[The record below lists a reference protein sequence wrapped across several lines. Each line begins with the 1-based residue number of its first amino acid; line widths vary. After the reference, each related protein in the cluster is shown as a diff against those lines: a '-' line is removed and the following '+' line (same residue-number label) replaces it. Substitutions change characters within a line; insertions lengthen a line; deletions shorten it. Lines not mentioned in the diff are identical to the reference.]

1 MMSTHH
7 LFDSRYRTTRNGWLR
22 VVFGVVRRT
31 KCAPLFNFET
41 SSVCRCRPADC
52 RVSIGIATRRP
63 RMSYTATRTD
73 CERGSSYTMYS
84 LWKRGSGRCSAD
96 GHAQGVCGGRLHFLS
111 RGIRGRTDQGGG
123 DEAGEPCNQRHDGER
138 TRAIRNH
145 RERLVANQGNKRK
158 AKSKVGAWCGRLRV
172 ARFDRFMA
180 AGRQGGRAVGRLVD
194 RECRRGVAGPAACGA
209 WTYTPRSSAPSTFAD
224 LHFSERLTASSS
236 RRFAARGRR
245 FGGAG
250 GAPGVGTAES
260 G

>member
-41 SSVCRCRPADC
+41 SSVCRCRPAGC
-52 RVSIGIATRRP
+52 RSAQQRAGQGCRTRQREPIVSGEARTRL
-63 RMSYTATRTD
+63 
-73 CERGSSYTMYS
+73 YS